1 MRRLFH
7 RCKQAVKARLRAFS
21 ARVSSGNGR
30 KRFRISVAI
39 SLVCLLVFL
48 FERYP
53 IFYALFWAALLG
65 TLLFLAQE
73 KDREVLPRILWLL
86 GPLLSFLGVEYM
98 IGNIEYF
105 PFVCQLRPLEV
116 LLNLLWY
123 YMIAGAI
130 HLICRRR
137 RMSATISAVLFLVI
151 GMSES
156 YFYAF
161 RGRVIFPADIFAVN
175 TALKVVSEYDFFPS
189 MQQWLGIITCAA
201 YVAALFLLTKKHRW
215 RKPKWFLVLPAT
227 TLCVGYICIFFLTP
241 FLSWTGFEGKLWTS
255 LWKTRENGI
264 LLNFAVNLRY
274 STVEEPE
281 GYAERILPLTN
292 AYKSEKA
299 ELADGQVRPN
309 IIAIMNESLCDLS
322 VLGVETNQPCLPFLN
337 SLAENT
343 IKGNAYVS
351 VFAGHTANSEFE
363 FLTGNSISFLPVGTV
378 AYQMFARAGDYSL
391 VGQLSALGYDS
402 IAMHPYD
409 AFGWNRPSVYRYY
422 GFDEMHFI
430 EDFENVVNIRDYC
443 SDRSNYENLIAT
455 YERHRAEN
463 EDTPLFLF
471 NVTMQNHGDYSP
483 RWDGLEKTVWLTG
496 DLGDAEVEYE
506 GVNMYLSMVKESDAA
521 FEYLLDYFS
530 QVEEPTVIVMFGDHQ
545 PGLPNDF
552 YEQLFGQHKDTLEA
566 EQAMCMYQIPY
577 VIWANY
583 DIEEKTYGDFSL
595 NYLSTVLMDALGFPK
610 TGYEQFLL
618 DSMQTL
624 PIITRNFY
632 RTASGF
638 CSADTSVL
646 PQEAQAIL
654 SEYSILQYNGIKG
667 KENRYNG
674 FFNLA
679 P

>member
-1 MRRLFH
+1 MKRLFLTYSG
-7 RCKQAVKARLRAFS
+7 AVKERFRAFRTRISS
-21 ARVSSGNGR
+21 APGR
-30 KRFRISVAI
+30 KRFRISALT

-48 FERYP
+48 IERYP
-53 IFYALFWAALLG
+53 ILYALFWAALLG

-73 KDREVLPRILWLL
+73 KERVVLPRLLWLL

-105 PFVCQLRPLEV
+105 PFVCHLRPLEV

-123 YMIAGAI
+123 YLIAGAI

-137 RMSATISAVLFLVI
+137 RMSAVISSVLFLVI
-151 GMSES
+151 GMAES

-161 RGRVIFPADIFAVN
+161 RGRVIFPADLFAVH
-175 TALKVVSEYDFFPS
+175 TATKVIAEYNLFPS
-189 MQQWLGIITCAA
+189 LQQWLGILTCGA
-201 YVAALFLLTKKHRW
+201 YVAALFLLSEKHRW
-215 RKPKWFLVLPAT
+215 RRPKWCILLPAMA
-227 TLCVGYICIFFLTP
+227 LCLGFISIFFLTP

-255 LWKTRENGI
+255 LWRTRENGI

-274 STVEEPE
+274 GTLEEPE
-281 GYAERILPLTN
+281 GYADRIPSLTDR
-292 AYKSEKA
+292 YESENA
-299 ELADGQVRPN
+299 ELSEGQVRPN
-309 IIAIMNESLCDLS
+309 IIAIMNESFCDLS
-322 VLGVETNQPCLPFLN
+322 VLGVETNQPCMPFID
-337 SLAENT
+337 SLRENT
-343 IKGNAYVS
+343 IKGDTYVS

-378 AYQMFARAGDYSL
+378 AYQMFARQGDYSL
-391 VGQLSALGYDS
+391 VGQLNALGYDS

-409 AFGWNRPSVYRYY
+409 SFGWNRVSVYNYY

-430 EDFENVVNIRDYC
+430 EDFENVENVRDYC
-443 SDRSNYENLIAT
+443 SDRSDYENLIAA

-463 EDTPLFLF
+463 QDTPLFLF
-471 NVTMQNHGDYSP
+471 NVTMQNHGDYWP

-496 DLGDAEVEYE
+496 ELEDEFE
-506 GVNMYLSMVKESDAA
+506 GVDMYLSMVRESDKA
-521 FEYLLDYFS
+521 FQYLIEYFS
-530 QVEEPTVIVMFGDHQ
+530 RAEEPTVILMFGDHQ

-577 VIWANY
+577 IIWANY
-583 DIEEKTYGDFSL
+583 DIEEKAYGDFSL

-610 TGYEQFLL
+610 TGYQQFLL
-618 DSMQTL
+618 GSMQTL

-632 RTASGF
+632 RTSAGL

-646 PQEAQAIL
+646 PQDARAIL
-654 SEYSILQYNGIKG
+654 SEYAILQYNGIKA
-667 KENRYNG
+667 KESRKDS
-674 FFNLA
+674 FFKLA
-679 P
+679 S